1 MPAMKL
7 PYLRTRKFTNKDG
20 DTWIG
25 YYYEPPRGSGGRPGG
40 KPKPIALGSH
50 MVRGVMPTTP
60 PADVLLAYGAL
71 MGTAVKLPPSAGPIG
86 STAAP
91 GSVAAI
97 YELWYGWAR
106 KEVAAGR
113 LARRTLE
120 DYEDHWAALE
130 PVFGAG
136 QVNTL
141 TQPILLD
148 YFDRRTSKDRGKREL
163 NFLGLLSAWARAR
176 GHMTAANPVD
186 RGLRKQ
192 MKVDKKPKAPPVP
205 AEAYW
210 VVWHC
215 GDQLV
220 RDALDLA
227 YQLATRPAEVLRVP
241 MPDVDA
247 TEIEAPMPKTAR
259 SGRATKMVPITT
271 ELSVLIERRRK
282 LQPHSLY
289 VLFDDHGQQLRAG
302 GALRSR
308 LYKAR
313 DLAKKVCEAAEI
325 KWVDFTLQQLRP
337 TAITQVDKSHGREEA
352 RKLGGHTTE
361 KQTAHYV
368 RHGAEL
374 VTPAALPA
382 IDIELQTRVE
392 AIKQQLMMAKRH

>member
-7 PYLRTRKFTNKDG
+7 PYLRTRKYKNKAG

-25 YYYEPPRGSGGRPGG
+25 YYYEPPRGSAGAPGV
-40 KPKPIALGSH
+40 KPKPIALGSQL
-50 MVRGVMPTTP
+50 VKGKAPATP
-60 PADVLLAYGAL
+60 PAEVLQEYGKACGKNVAL
-71 MGTAVKLPPSAGPIG
+71 PAAQGTVQAV
-86 STAAP
+86 
-91 GSVAAI
+91 
-97 YELWYGWAR
+97 YEAWHTWAEL
-106 KEVAAGR
+106 EVKAKR
-113 LARRTLE
+113 LAKRSLT
-120 DYEDHWAALE
+120 DYERHWAILK

-136 QVNTL
+136 HIDAL
-141 TQPILLD
+141 TQPLLLD
-148 YFDRRTSKDRGKREL
+148 YFDRRSSKDRGKREV
-163 NFLGLLSAWARAR
+163 NFLGLLCSWAAAR
-176 GHMTAANPVD
+176 GRRAAPSPVD

-192 MKVDKKPKAPPVP
+192 MKVDKKPKARPVT

-227 YQLATRPAEVLRVP
+227 YQLATRPAEVLSVP
-241 MPDVDA
+241 MPEPGA
-247 TEIEAPMPKTAR
+247 IEIEAPMPKTAR
-259 SGRATKMVPITT
+259 SGRAAKMVPITP
-271 ELSVLIERRRK
+271 ELSALIERRRK

-289 VLFDDHGQQLRAG
+289 VLFDDRGQQLRAAG
-302 GALRSR
+302 VLRAR

-313 DLAKKVCEAAEI
+313 DLAKQVCEAAEI

-382 IDIELQTRVE
+382 PNIELQRKVE
-392 AIKQQLMMAKRH
+392 EIKLQLARTKP